1 MVFGTA
7 GSTTNGRVPH
17 PLRSLQRVGY
27 ATVGIEIRGIPPFA
41 KSAKDG
47 APGALSKN
55 ISKKGPRNCRSLG
68 CPGFPVE
75 SDGFRE
81 AHAAFLDESRKRG
94 HLWCRVVGNPGTLGM
109 TKGRATLRWRAVA
122 EHKAFFIP
130 WVGRRPMTTPVGMTR
145 LATVANGSSFL
156 QNIRSG
162 HKVRFVIPTGAYPAF
177 LLRCRRQGRVCD
189 FP

>member
-1 MVFGTA
+1 MTGAWKSLPLPRQLRRADFLWGKLAAVDPILRVVCEEMGTA
-7 GSTTNGRVPH
+7 D
-17 PLRSLQRVGY
+17 PLRY
-27 ATVGIEIRGIPPFA
+27 AP
-41 KSAKDG
+41 
-47 APGALSKN
+47 SKN
-55 ISKKGPRNCRSLG
+55 ISMKGPQNCRSLG

-75 SDGFRE
+75 SDGFRK

-94 HLWCRVVGNPGTLGM
+94 HLWFRVAGNPGTLGM

-162 HKVRFVIPTGAYPAF
+162 PKVRFVIPTGA
-177 LLRCRRQGRVCD
+177 
-189 FP
+189 

>member
-1 MVFGTA
+1 MQIASIMVHRHVGKKKPQ
-7 GSTTNGRVPH
+7 VP
-17 PLRSLQRVGY
+17 PLRYPRISCRAWWRWQASCGFLYGKPHTRPFLRQRSRKSGY
-27 ATVGIEIRGIPPFA
+27 
-41 KSAKDG
+41 
-47 APGALSKN
+47 ALSKN

-162 HKVRFVIPTGAYPAF
+162 PKVRFVIPTGA
-177 LLRCRRQGRVCD
+177 
-189 FP
+189 